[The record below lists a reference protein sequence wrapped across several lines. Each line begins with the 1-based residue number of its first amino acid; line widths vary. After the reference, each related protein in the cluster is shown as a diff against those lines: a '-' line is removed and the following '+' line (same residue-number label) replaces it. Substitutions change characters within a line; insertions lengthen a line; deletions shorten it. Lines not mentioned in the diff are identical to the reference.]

1 MKILISA
8 GPTREYIDPV
18 RFISNPSTGKMGY
31 LLAEYAL
38 KSGHSVVLVSG
49 PVHLTYPR
57 GVVLVKVETAQEMK
71 DAILKHFQA
80 SDILVMSAAV
90 GDWKPVIRER
100 QKIKRKKK
108 WLLELVPNPDILKEV
123 SRIKQPWQKVVG
135 FALETENLINNAH
148 RKLKEKKIDLV
159 VADTP
164 TFFGSNGKSNVVFLY
179 KDGTVE
185 EFTDISKR
193 DVAKKIIGIID
204 RCLL

>member
-1 MKILISA
+1 MKILVSA

-31 LLAEYAL
+31 LLAKYAL
-38 KSGHSVVLVSG
+38 KAGHSVVLVSG
-49 PVHLTYPR
+49 PVNLTYPR

-71 DAILKHFQA
+71 DAILKHFQV

-185 EFTDISKR
+185 EFTDVSKR
-193 DVAKKIIGIID
+193 DVAKKIIRIID
-204 RCLL
+204 RGLL